1 MITLKILTI
10 VVPSYNTEL
19 YIDECLPTVISSKS
33 IDDIEILLVNDGST
47 DNTLKKAR
55 YFEELYPQS
64 IRVIDKE
71 NGGHGS
77 VINRGIKEATGKY
90 FKVIDGDDWV
100 DTAAFNQL
108 VSCLKRV
115 DVDLVMNPYIIYNV
129 ATKKETIVNK
139 IKIPSNRIFTFE
151 DYLNLLPL
159 MALHAITY
167 RTDILRLNG
176 IYLQE
181 KCFYEDAEYDIYPML
196 YIKSFL
202 YLEKPVY
209 IYRIGTL
216 TQSVN
221 PVNAIRNKK
230 MLSIITDNLIRFYK
244 NMPAEISTKRKKYV
258 ENQICHI
265 IRNNYAVYL
274 KMPIGIK
281 VFNSIKKYDRALK
294 KKSIELYH
302 SSSSLSIKA
311 LRMNNYL
318 VYIIECQLFYLL
330 RRKRG
335 F

>member
-1 MITLKILTI
+1 M
-10 VVPSYNTEL
+10 
-19 YIDECLPTVISSKS
+19 
-33 IDDIEILLVNDGST
+33 
-47 DNTLKKAR
+47 
-55 YFEELYPQS
+55 
-64 IRVIDKE
+64 
-71 NGGHGS
+71 
-77 VINRGIKEATGKY
+77 
-90 FKVIDGDDWV
+90 
-100 DTAAFNQL
+100 
-108 VSCLKRV
+108 
-115 DVDLVMNPYIIYNV
+115 
-129 ATKKETIVNK
+129 
-139 IKIPSNRIFTFE
+139 
-151 DYLNLLPL
+151 
-159 MALHAITY
+159 
-167 RTDILRLNG
+167 
-176 IYLQE
+176 
-181 KCFYEDAEYDIYPML
+181 
-196 YIKSFL
+196 
-202 YLEKPVY
+202 Y